1 MIRLNLFLSILNIF
15 VIFGCIFQQHSIDPL
30 NNTDLIRSLIF
41 TLPLTIFTLVKNKV
55 MLSFTTSIFILCV
68 IFDHF
73 RGPEPKKI
81 CELPFIPQRINK
93 PFKTIWIPYGY
104 KKDDIWR
111 FIDQLYCIE
120 NPFDYDNVI
129 LIPELFNHPNSPN
142 YIEQDGDK
150 DYLISLGD
158 SVEYKI
164 IRPDYNGCELFDVKN
179 FDGIT
184 RFSNS
189 GSLIKGSF
197 YGDIPSKSLVI
208 NNVIERAAYLNCDL
222 ILP

>member
-1 MIRLNLFLSILNIF
+1 
-15 VIFGCIFQQHSIDPL
+15 
-30 NNTDLIRSLIF
+30 
-41 TLPLTIFTLVKNKV
+41 
-55 MLSFTTSIFILCV
+55 MLSFTTSIFILFV

-81 CELPFIPQRINK
+81 CELPVPPPGIIKQI
-93 PFKTIWIPYGY
+93 KTIWIPYGY

-120 NPFDYDNVI
+120 NSFNYENAI
-129 LIPELFNHPNSPN
+129 LIPEVFNDPYSP
-142 YIEQDGDK
+142 YFIEQDGDE
-150 DYLISLGD
+150 DYLTSLGD

-164 IRPDYNGCELFDVKN
+164 IRPNYNGCEIFDVKN

-208 NNVIERAAYLNCDL
+208 NNVIERATYLNCDL
-222 ILP
+222 ILPTT